1 MRQLS
6 RLARL
11 PLQRHKASGWAENA
25 KVLDWSRRFSAIS
38 AAQVK
43 ELREKAGASMGK
55 CREALK
61 EENGDLEKAV
71 DWLKKRGVRSMEK
84 RSAESAEA
92 LLSLGLDRAGTIV
105 ELRAETDFV
114 TRSELF
120 QQTLRHLAQMIA
132 AAPDDA
138 AAGIEA
144 AMNMQIRDGPNRP
157 PQLRTG
163 ATLSEALLELGSV
176 LGEKLVLGNVH
187 ILSPPPGG
195 IVAGYVHPKSVD
207 SMQGTGRMA
216 GLVSLRSPDGLG
228 SSPDAFHTTASR
240 LARHIV
246 AAQPRFVSVDSI
258 PAETLRKERE
268 VFKAAHFEQIGPRMA
283 GTITEEVLKKVL
295 DGKTNKFYQE
305 YVLACQELVSPQV
318 SSEKKVVPVAE
329 WLEAEAKQLGLSRI
343 LVEDFKLAVL

>member
-11 PLQRHKASGWAENA
+11 PLQRHKASAWAENA

-43 ELREKAGASMGK
+43 ELREKTGASMGK

-61 EENGDLEKAV
+61 EENGDLEK
-71 DWLKKRGVRSMEK
+71 
-84 RSAESAEA
+84 A

-305 YVLACQELVSPQV
+305 YVLACQELVSPQRTGTH
-318 SSEKKVVPVAE
+318 PWAVALCSRCQNAE
-329 WLEAEAKQLGLSRI
+329 RVLPGFAQALE
-343 LVEDFKLAVL
+343 